1 MVERTRTLQFGE
13 GLRIPGKTPG
23 KVRSLSCAEPCCDYS
38 LGYALAGPPAATGL
52 AP

>member
-13 GLRIPGKTPG
+13 GRESLGKTPG
-23 KVRSLSCAEPCCDYS
+23 KVRSLLHFRPCCDYS
-38 LGYALAGPPAATGL
+38 LGYALAGPPAATGV